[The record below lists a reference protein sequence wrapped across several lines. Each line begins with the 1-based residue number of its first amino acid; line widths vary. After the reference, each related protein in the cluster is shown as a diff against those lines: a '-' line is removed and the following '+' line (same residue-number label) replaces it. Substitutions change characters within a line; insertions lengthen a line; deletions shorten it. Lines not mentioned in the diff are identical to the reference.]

1 MDDTLILTVLQSDT
15 ASMSEAD
22 RIRHVY
28 NEAIDDAANF
38 LRDLAPHNPM
48 QAATLLSAE
57 QEVRRLALA
66 KADAP
71 V

>member
-1 MDDTLILTVLQSDT
+1 MDEALIIGVLSDQT
-15 ASMSEAD
+15 ASMSPQD

-48 QAATLLSAE
+48 QSAVLLRAE
-57 QEVRRLALA
+57 QQVRRLALA
-66 KADAP
+66 GP
-71 V
+71 EVM